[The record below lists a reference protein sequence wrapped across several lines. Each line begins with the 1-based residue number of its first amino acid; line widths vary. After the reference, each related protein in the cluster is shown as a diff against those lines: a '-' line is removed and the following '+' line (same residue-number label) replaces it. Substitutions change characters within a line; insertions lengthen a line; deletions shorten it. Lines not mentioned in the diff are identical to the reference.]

1 MKKIIYPL
9 MGLLFCYFS
18 FADSTLT
25 DQERKAAIEQLK
37 QSKEMLLAAVKGLST
52 AQLNFKSS
60 PESWSVAECTE
71 HLAITEGSFFGMVEG
86 SLKNP
91 ADASKRSEVKMS
103 DEDVLKMIT
112 DRTRKVKTNERFV
125 PSGKFGSF
133 EGSLKEYT
141 TLRDAHIE
149 YVKTTKDDL
158 RDRYQKFKFGT
169 VDEYQVILFMAG
181 HNKRHVAQIEEVKAD
196 PNFPKK

>member
-1 MKKIIYPL
+1 M
-9 MGLLFCYFS
+9 MALLFCHFS
-18 FADSTLT
+18 FADATLT
-25 DQERKAAIEQLK
+25 AQERKAALEQLT

-60 PESWSVAECTE
+60 PESWSVAECAE
-71 HLAITEGSFFGMVEG
+71 HLAITEGSIFGMVES

-91 ADASKRSEVKMS
+91 ADASKRSDVKMS
-103 DEDVLKMIT
+103 DDDVIKLIT
-112 DRTRKVKTNERFV
+112 DRSHKVKTNERFV
-125 PSGKFGSF
+125 PSGKFGSI

-141 TLRDAHIE
+141 AKRDVHIA
-149 YVKTTKDDL
+149 YVKSTNDDL
-158 RDRYQKFKFGT
+158 RDRYQKFEFGI
-169 VDEYQVILFMAG
+169 VDQYQVILFMAG